1 MMWDWETWS
10 SALYSLIMMSC
21 FSSCQKL
28 IPEVFDYVA
37 RPFRRLINYFNQTME
52 IRFHEYPDGVR
63 FRRNK
68 AYADIEAYL
77 SSKCTAQATL
87 LKAELIKKSRS
98 IVYTVDAGEQ
108 ITDSLNG
115 VKVRWESWSIAPK
128 TKCISKY
135 PAPANKYY
143 SITFPMKHKNY
154 VLDQYLKHVVQQGKA
169 IRSKNRQRRLFTNIP
184 SENWWDYTSNLWSHV
199 VFDHPATFETVA
211 IDPKTKEEIMAELQ
225 RFTAGKDYYAKI
237 GKAWKRGYLLYGP
250 PGTGKSSLIAAIA
263 NFMGYDVYDIE
274 LTAVNDNTELRAL
287 LTDISSKSV
296 VVIEDIDCSLD
307 LTGQRSKQAKKD
319 EDDDLVEEKKD
330 KEKDDED
337 NKSKVTLSGLL
348 NFIDGLWS
356 SSGGERIII
365 FTTNH
370 KEKLDPALIRRG
382 RMDRHIELSYCKFEA
397 FKILTKNY
405 LDIDSHDL
413 FDRIGQLL
421 DEVNMTPADVV
432 EHLMPKTPDGDA
444 QTSLE
449 SLIQALEIAKE
460 AQKLAAVKEEE
471 KKQGTKEAERKKE
484 LKKRSPAPKKT
495 SIKSG

>member
-1 MMWDWETWS
+1 
-10 SALYSLIMMSC
+10 
-21 FSSCQKL
+21 
-28 IPEVFDYVA
+28 
-37 RPFRRLINYFNQTME
+37 ME
-52 IRFHEYPDGVR
+52 IRFHEYPDGVS
-63 FRRNK
+63 FIRNK

-77 SSKCTAQATL
+77 STKCRAQASL
-87 LKAELIKKSRS
+87 LKAELLNTTRS
-98 IVYTVDAGEQ
+98 IVYTVDAGER
-108 ITDSLNG
+108 IGDSLNG
-115 VKVRWESWSIAPK
+115 VKVRWESLTVAPQAK
-128 TKCISKY
+128 SKY
-135 PAPANKYY
+135 APPVNRFY
-143 SITFPMKHKNY
+143 SITFPVKHKNF
-154 VLDQYLKHVVQQGKA
+154 VTDHYLKHVVEEGKA

-184 SENWWDYTSNLWSHV
+184 SKNWWNYTSNLWSHV

-211 IDPKTKEEIMAELQ
+211 IDPKTKKEIMAELV
-225 RFTAGKDYYAKI
+225 RFTGGKDYYAKT

-287 LTDISSKSV
+287 LSNISSKSV
-296 VVIEDIDCSLD
+296 VVIEDIDCSLN
-307 LTGQRSKQAKKD
+307 LTGQRSKKAKKD
-319 EDDDLVEEKKD
+319 EDEDDDSES
-330 KEKDDED
+330 DED
-337 NKSKVTLSGLL
+337 TTVKAGEDKKSKVTLSGLL

-370 KEKLDPALIRRG
+370 KDKLDPALIRRG

-413 FDRIGQLL
+413 FGRIGQLL
-421 DEVNMTPADVV
+421 EEVNMTPADVV
-432 EHLMPKTPDGDA
+432 EHLMPKSPAGDA

-460 AQKLAAVKEEE
+460 AQKKKEE
-471 KKQGTKEAERKKE
+471 KKQGTKAAIPEQKKQ
-484 LKKRSPAPKKT
+484 LKKRSPT
-495 SIKSG
+495 SKRTNL